1 MLFIALANIKNIPTI
16 ANKLTIKT
24 ITAYIFISNTIFT
37 LILSLKFNSHKVIS
51 MNSLQQNQKNLKN
64 KIRFLNMKAKF
75 NDTKITSVAT
85 FSYVESFKQIIGLPT
100 ILEKSVTYKKA
111 ANSTDISSNLSVTE
125 ITVPLPKW
133 QRARRFVV

>member
-1 MLFIALANIKNIPTI
+1 
-16 ANKLTIKT
+16 
-24 ITAYIFISNTIFT
+24 
-37 LILSLKFNSHKVIS
+37 